1 LLNRI
6 DLLFSHGAGHKKR
19 KTDMKH
25 SLISMITTT
34 LLVLIAS
41 TPSIQ
46 AKEPSVSHLSAQWQ
60 IWAYSTAAPSFIGT
74 RATILNQNNDVLRA
88 GSNGWTCMPGNARP
102 MPENGWPDAHQAMP
116 ICADKEALKWMQ
128 AYLTESK
135 PELNHDGFMW
145 MLHGDVGEDNST
157 PMVMNKADAHAGH
170 WIESGPHLMLMPKDP
185 ATIAG
190 HTTNFRTGSPYLM
203 FPNSQYAHLMIP
215 VEGYYQY
222 SESP

>member
-1 LLNRI
+1 MFTAIRNL
-6 DLLFSHGAGHKKR
+6 
-19 KTDMKH
+19 
-25 SLISMITTT
+25 
-34 LLVLIAS
+34 LLVMFLVPLMSQAS
-41 TPSIQ
+41 
-46 AKEPSVSHLSAQWQ
+46 EPDAPHTSAEWQ
-60 IWAYSTAAPSFIGT
+60 IWAYSTAAPSFIGE
-74 RATILNQNNDVLRA
+74 RATILNQSNDVLRE

-102 MPENGWPDAHQAMP
+102 MPEAGWPDAHQAMP

-128 AYLTESK
+128 AYLTETT

-145 MLHGDVGEDNST
+145 MLHGDVGEDNTT

-185 ATIAG
+185 QTIAG
-190 HTTNFRTGSPYLM
+190 HTSDFRTGSPYLM
-203 FPNSQYAHLMIP
+203 FPGSQYAHLMIP